1 MQNGK
6 LQNLQI
12 LRGISA
18 ILVYCF
24 HARSFLNGKIQFGE
38 ILFIKGNI
46 GVPIFFIISGFIMV
60 YTTKELSENTFKN
73 VKDFFIK
80 RIIRVVPLYYF
91 CTILFLLI
99 TNLENFIDDGFV
111 RVLKVFLFIPIG
123 KMPPLYVGWTLNFE
137 MFFYLL
143 FGISLIFKNKRYFF
157 LYFIFLFLIF
167 IIPLIIDKHILLNS
181 NNGQH
186 VKTYLDLITNP
197 LLLQFLLGVFLGNTV
212 KKLQFDTIKL
222 QFLVK
227 FSILVF
233 ILYYFNFYN
242 FFQSDLIICGLLV
255 FSMILLDQ
263 SKIKF
268 SRPKILI
275 YLGNISY
282 SIYLVH
288 PIMIVVLLQ
297 LFTKIGLTEL
307 IDSKYIFLLILAFTL
322 LGSAILY
329 EFIEKRFTKYLKEK
343 FIKKNF
349 SDRII
354 NI

>member
-1 MQNGK
+1 MQNIK

-18 ILVYCF
+18 ILVCCF
-24 HARSFLNGKIQFGE
+24 HARTFLNGDIQFGE
-38 ILFIKGNI
+38 ILFVKGSI
-46 GVPIFFIISGFIMV
+46 GVPIFFILSGFIMV
-60 YTTKELSENTFKN
+60 YTTKELSKNTFEN

-91 CTILFLLI
+91 CTILFLFI
-99 TNLENFIDDGFV
+99 TEIRTFIDDGFI

-143 FGISLIFKNKRYFF
+143 FGISLIFNKRRYFF
-157 LYFIFLFLIF
+157 LYFIFLILIF
-167 IIPLIIDKHILLNS
+167 ILPLSINRPIVLNS
-181 NNGQH
+181 YKGQQ

-212 KKLQFDTIKL
+212 TKLQLNTTKL
-222 QFLVK
+222 QFLVT

-233 ILYYFNFYN
+233 ILYYFNFYS

-255 FSMILLDQ
+255 FSVILLDQ

-268 SRPKILI
+268 SSPRALI
-275 YLGNISY
+275 YLGDISY

-288 PIMIVVLLQ
+288 PIMIVFLPQ
-297 LFTKIGLTEL
+297 FFMEMGLTRL
-307 IDSKYIFLLILAFTL
+307 INQKYIFLLILAFTL
-322 LGSAILY
+322 LSSAILY
-329 EFIEKRFTKYLKEK
+329 EFIEKRVTEYLKEK
-343 FIKKNF
+343 IIKKRSLPNH
-349 SDRII
+349 